1 MMAVCGASSVL
12 SQSSFQ
18 YECMELCPGASPG
31 GLQTSLLCWGIT
43 RLESEA
49 SSCLS
54 ATMGNTT
61 DTEDSGASQP
71 PDWNTGGGQQM
82 EATHASPLEPLKT
95 AVPSSNDAQE
105 LGGVSQGQVDKCDR
119 GNEVQDASTLQL
131 VSIMKEEASE
141 CTSEVQVKQEDFTGA
156 SNEDGIISPPRKR
169 LCVESP
175 SGSTLQGRLMSQ
187 EVKVSPHHHSS
198 PKTSNLGAR
207 HDISGRLKESAPSSS
222 SHSGEQVSKGGQHLQ
237 WLMPR
242 SSPVQQFPE
251 QSQLMLKNMQDRD
264 GMGDLSFE
272 GRGQRSTSKENEYLF
287 KSPTYNPYMLNTLDS
302 KQGIMGS
309 HTIYSSCVTAEPNSS
324 EHPFLSL
331 QDSASARLGG
341 SNVVANVEDPSRAA
355 NLFFDKRVAGGPKP
369 SNNSAQEAGDAL
381 GVHDSGHLE
390 RCISIPEA
398 AQRTRLENTSGETK
412 GKSGLHL
419 PISNLHGNANTN
431 FYAWIRGAMPLE
443 LGATQV
449 FPSGEFS
456 QAGGLLPNF
465 TQDPLS
471 FGLSTAGLSSIGHPP
486 AGQATQLLERN
497 MQQISKEMTA
507 NSLQANALSSFAVPT
522 FRSSLQTTDGL
533 HVNGPDLSSLEF
545 LQRSADHY
553 SRHALPQ
560 GLGNNVSNFQFS
572 SVPSTL
578 PYGLLPT
585 ELNLSLP
592 VQGSQETVRSH
603 SAPSW
608 QEFWIPTQGSYC
620 PVNQAQRPEDGFGRH
635 IGDLAGNH
643 ELPRS
648 LQLDLSFPARAVSPS
663 VTAVMEGR
671 SIGQRVCLNDYN
683 SYEIFSQAMRKAFQ
697 DCIPEED
704 LVMTGQ
710 EIHLGNAIPGYVIAY
725 EDDEG
730 DLLLAGDSVW
740 REFVRAAKRI
750 RIVSAVKSSCPNVPK
765 APSSPILMRRNQA
778 NVVMV

>member
-1 MMAVCGASSVL
+1 MMAVCGASSVF

-71 PDWNTGGGQQM
+71 PDWNTRGGQQM
-82 EATHASPLEPLKT
+82 EATQASQLEHLKT
-95 AVPSSNDAQE
+95 TVPSSIDAQE
-105 LGGVSQGQVDKCDR
+105 LGGVSQGRVDICDR

-131 VSIMKEEASE
+131 ASIMKEEASE

-156 SNEDGIISPPRKR
+156 SNEGGIISPPRKR
-169 LCVESP
+169 LRVESP

-187 EVKVSPHHHSS
+187 EVEVSPHQHSS
-198 PKTSNLGAR
+198 PKTSNVGAR

-222 SHSGEQVSKGGQHLQ
+222 SHSGEQASKGGQHLW

-251 QSQLMLKNMQDRD
+251 QSQLMLKNIQDRD

-287 KSPTYNPYMLNTLDS
+287 KSPTYNPYMLNALDS
-302 KQGIMGS
+302 KQGITGS
-309 HTIYSSCVTAEPNSS
+309 HTIYSSRLTAEPNSS

-331 QDSASARLGG
+331 QDSTSARLGS
-341 SNVVANVEDPSRAA
+341 SNMVANVEDPSRAA
-355 NLFFDKRVAGGPKP
+355 NLFFDKGVAGGPKP
-369 SNNSAQEAGDAL
+369 SNNSAQEADDAL
-381 GVHDSGHLE
+381 GVNDSGHLE
-390 RCISIPEA
+390 RCLSIPEA
-398 AQRTRLENTSGETK
+398 AQHTGLENTSGETK
-412 GKSGLHL
+412 GTSGLHL
-419 PISNLHGNANTN
+419 PIGNLHGNANTN
-431 FYAWIRGAMPLE
+431 FYAWIRGAMPLK

-456 QAGGLLPNF
+456 HAGGLLPNF

-471 FGLSTAGLSSIGHPP
+471 FGLATAGLSSIGHPP

-497 MQQISKEMTA
+497 MQQVSKEMTA
-507 NSLQANALSSFAVPT
+507 NSLQANALSSFAIPT
-522 FRSSLQTTDGL
+522 FRSSVQTTDGL

-560 GLGNNVSNFQFS
+560 GLGNTVSNFQFS

-578 PYGLLPT
+578 PYGFLPT

-608 QEFWIPTQGSYC
+608 QEFRIPTQGSYC

-635 IGDLAGNH
+635 TGDLAGNH

-683 SYEIFSQAMRKAFQ
+683 SYEIFSQAMRKTFQ

-730 DLLLAGDSVW
+730 DLLLAGDLVW

-750 RIVSAVKSSCPNVPK
+750 WIVSAVKSSCPNVPK
-765 APSSPILMRRNQA
+765 ASSSPTLMKRNQA
-778 NVVMV
+778 MWLW

>member
-1 MMAVCGASSVL
+1 MCGQCSVATMMAVCGASSVF

-31 GLQTSLLCWGIT
+31 GSQTSLLCWAIT
-43 RLESEA
+43 KLESEA

-61 DTEDSGASQP
+61 DTEDSGASQA
-71 PDWNTGGGQQM
+71 PDWNTRGGQQM
-82 EATHASPLEPLKT
+82 EATHASQLERLKT
-95 AVPSSNDAQE
+95 TVPSSIDAQE
-105 LGGVSQGQVDKCDR
+105 LGGVSQGRVDICDR
-119 GNEVQDASTLQL
+119 GNEVEDASTLQL

-156 SNEDGIISPPRKR
+156 SNEGGIISPPRKR

-187 EVKVSPHHHSS
+187 EVEVSPHQHSS
-198 PKTSNLGAR
+198 PKTSNVGAR

-222 SHSGEQVSKGGQHLQ
+222 SHSGEQASKGGQHLR

-251 QSQLMLKNMQDRD
+251 QSQLMLKNMQDSD

-302 KQGIMGS
+302 KQGITGS
-309 HTIYSSCVTAEPNSS
+309 HTIYSSRVTAEPNSS

-331 QDSASARLGG
+331 QDSTSARLGS
-341 SNVVANVEDPSRAA
+341 SNMVANVEDPSRAA

-381 GVHDSGHLE
+381 GVNDSGHLE
-390 RCISIPEA
+390 RCLSIPEA
-398 AQRTRLENTSGETK
+398 AQCTGLENTSGETK
-412 GKSGLHL
+412 GTSGLHM
-419 PISNLHGNANTN
+419 PIGNLHGNANTN
-431 FYAWIRGAMPLE
+431 FYAWIRGAMPLK

-456 QAGGLLPNF
+456 HAGGLLPNF

-471 FGLSTAGLSSIGHPP
+471 FGLATAGLSSIGHPP

-497 MQQISKEMTA
+497 MQQVSKEMTA
-507 NSLQANALSSFAVPT
+507 NSLQANALSSFSVPT
-522 FRSSLQTTDGL
+522 FRSSVQTTDGL

-560 GLGNNVSNFQFS
+560 GLGNTVSNFQFS

-608 QEFWIPTQGSYC
+608 QEFRIPTQGSYC

-635 IGDLAGNH
+635 TGDLAGNH

-683 SYEIFSQAMRKAFQ
+683 SYEIFSQAMRKTFQ

-730 DLLLAGDSVW
+730 DLLLAGDLVW
-740 REFVRAAKRI
+740 R
-750 RIVSAVKSSCPNVPK
+750 
-765 APSSPILMRRNQA
+765 
-778 NVVMV
+778 